1 MKISALLAG
10 GAMAAI
16 AAMSAHATTFAGFV
30 QDGDSTNI
38 SWTESG
44 VTGGTLS
51 ASAPVYFTYDVAG
64 LSSAPVLATLTLSG
78 TSTSPGSMSGGNVVQ
93 GGINGTFSITS
104 PTPVDGTTNL
114 LSGSFSG
121 AEIAGPA
128 FGSTTSV
135 QDSLTTG
142 SVSFS
147 TGLPGTVLSFGSD
160 NSGDSFS
167 FSGTSLTILAL
178 RGNSPF
184 NFGGVF
190 SGNFAA
196 TSAGPGAAGAA
207 VPEPATWAMM
217 LIGAGAVG
225 GVLRRSR
232 RTGLALA

>member
-1 MKISALLAG
+1 
-10 GAMAAI
+10 
-16 AAMSAHATTFAGFV
+16 
-30 QDGDSTNI
+30 
-38 SWTESG
+38 
-44 VTGGTLS
+44 
-51 ASAPVYFTYDVAG
+51 
-64 LSSAPVLATLTLSG
+64 
-78 TSTSPGSMSGGNVVQ
+78 MSGGDVIQ
-93 GGINGTFSITS
+93 GGINGTFGITS

-121 AEIAGPA
+121 AEIVGPA

-147 TGLPGTVLSFGSD
+147 TGLPGAILSFGSD

-167 FSGTSLTILAL
+167 FSGTSLTILAM

-190 SGNFAA
+190 TGNFAA
-196 TSAGPGAAGAA
+196 TSAGPGAAGA

-225 GVLRRSR
+225 GALRRSR
-232 RTGLALA
+232 RTGLALLA